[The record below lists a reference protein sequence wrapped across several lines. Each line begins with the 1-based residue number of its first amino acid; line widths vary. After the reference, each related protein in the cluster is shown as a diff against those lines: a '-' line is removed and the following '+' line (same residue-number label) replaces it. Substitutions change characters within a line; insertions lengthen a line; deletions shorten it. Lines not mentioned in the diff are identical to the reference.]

1 MPGRLLLGWV
11 LLLVLL
17 AAEFGLSFVTM
28 APGMRVLL
36 MVPAAVM
43 VAVVAVVF
51 MEIGD
56 GPVIVRGF
64 AAAGLVWLFV
74 LLVLGSMDPMTRTD
88 YQVPSAHRD

>member
-1 MPGRLLLGWV
+1 MPGRLIFGWL

-17 AAEFGLSFVTM
+17 AVEFGLSFLTM
-28 APGMRVLL
+28 APGLRTLL
-36 MVPAAVM
+36 MVPAAAM

-51 MEIGD
+51 MEIRD

-74 LLVLGSMDPMTRTD
+74 LLFLGSMDPMTRTD